1 MGKYMRKAK
10 LSGEVAVMEVA
21 AHQPSLGVRTRA
33 RALAAA
39 AAAAAAAQDSSLAY
53 LELRS
58 RRLEKPLPLVSACK
72 PKSNPSPK
80 LTSQR
85 ANRSSASNS
94 RSAGS
99 VRMRR
104 CLDRGEGASPDV
116 EVSFGENFL
125 ESESR
130 EREMTPC
137 SSIRDSATAVTPGST
152 TRSSYSIAGHR
163 RMQNPMPQNFPTD
176 CEMEEFFMGLE
187 KLQQQIFIEKYNY
200 DPVNDHPLPG
210 RYEWVEIDS

>member
-1 MGKYMRKAK
+1 
-10 LSGEVAVMEVA
+10 MEVA
-21 AHQPSLGVRTRA
+21 AHQPSRGVRTRA
-33 RALAAA
+33 RAL

-58 RRLEKPLPLVSACK
+58 RRLEKPLPLVPACK

-85 ANRSSASNS
+85 ANRSSVSNS

-99 VRMRR
+99 GRMRR
-104 CLDRGEGASPDV
+104 CLDRGEGASPCV
-116 EVSFGENFL
+116 QVSFGENFL

-152 TRSSYSIAGHR
+152 TTSSYSIAGHR
-163 RMQNPMPQNFPTD
+163 RMQNLMPENFPTD
-176 CEMEEFFMGLE
+176 REIEEFFVGLE

-200 DPVNDHPLPG
+200 DPVNDHPLRG
-210 RYEWVEIDS
+210 RYEWVEIDL

>member
-1 MGKYMRKAK
+1 MRKAK

-33 RALAAA
+33 RALAA

-80 LTSQR
+80 LTSQT

-130 EREMTPC
+130 ERW
-137 SSIRDSATAVTPGST
+137 GF
-152 TRSSYSIAGHR
+152 AG
-163 RMQNPMPQNFPTD
+163 
-176 CEMEEFFMGLE
+176 FFA
-187 KLQQQIFIEKYNY
+187 
-200 DPVNDHPLPG
+200 
-210 RYEWVEIDS
+210 

>member
-1 MGKYMRKAK
+1 MRKAK
-10 LSGEVAVMEVA
+10 LPGEVAVMEVA
-21 AHQPSLGVRTRA
+21 AHQPSRGVRTRA
-33 RALAAA
+33 RAL

-58 RRLEKPLPLVSACK
+58 RRLEKPLPLVPACK

-85 ANRSSASNS
+85 ANRSSVSNS

-99 VRMRR
+99 GRMRR
-104 CLDRGEGASPDV
+104 CLDRGEGASPCV
-116 EVSFGENFL
+116 QVSFGENFL

-130 EREMTPC
+130 ER
-137 SSIRDSATAVTPGST
+137 
-152 TRSSYSIAGHR
+152 
-163 RMQNPMPQNFPTD
+163 
-176 CEMEEFFMGLE
+176 
-187 KLQQQIFIEKYNY
+187 YNY
-200 DPVNDHPLPG
+200 DPVNDHPLRG